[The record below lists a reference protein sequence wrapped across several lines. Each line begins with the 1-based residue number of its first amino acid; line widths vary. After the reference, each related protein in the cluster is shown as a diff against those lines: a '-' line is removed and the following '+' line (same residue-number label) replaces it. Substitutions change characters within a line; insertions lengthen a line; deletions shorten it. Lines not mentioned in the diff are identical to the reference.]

1 MNDQQPSALSI
12 TPPPR
17 PKGGG
22 AIQSI
27 GKGWGAVGPT
37 GAASFDIPLPLSP
50 GRGFVPSLSMG
61 YSSAAGNGS
70 CGMGW
75 GLTRLAVARRSNKGV
90 PAYEEDDEIVGPS
103 GDVWMPERDPATG
116 ALIQQSVDTYRGL
129 ALGQAYQV
137 CRHWPRVEGAFERIE
152 RWRVNASDPGFWL
165 VHGADGSL
173 HLYGKRT
180 DARIA
185 NPAAPEQVAEWLL
198 EESLNPIGEH
208 VLYEYLAEDN
218 RGLDTDDGRDHQAQR
233 YLHRVRYGN
242 LAADSQL
249 YLWDEAR
256 MPQRWH
262 FDLLFDYGERATE
275 QTSTPDYGA
284 THPWPVRPDP
294 CSRYEYGFEIRT
306 LRRCH
311 QVLMF
316 HDFSE
321 LGDAPLLVRRL
332 WLEYGSAPL
341 GYSLLTALVHQG
353 YTSRTIGPKSHPPV
367 EFSYGAFDPEQHRSA
382 RFEPMPGLNDG
393 QAYQLVDL
401 YGEGMPGV
409 LFQHD
414 QHWWYREPQRDTQAD
429 DPDAVSYAPWRP
441 LPTHPNADS
450 SAAARQFLSDLTGD
464 GRLDW
469 IVAQPG
475 VSGFFTLGSD
485 RRWSGFASFP
495 AFPQEFFH
503 PQGQMADLM
512 GDGLSDL
519 ALIGPRSVRLYANRR
534 EQGFAPASEVP
545 HDGAALPLLSD
556 SPAELVAFSDPLGS
570 GQQHLI
576 RIRHDRLTC
585 WPNLGRGNFGAALH
599 FADLPFS
606 YSEFDAANVR
616 LADLDGSGAADL
628 LYLTPDHLLV
638 FMNRG
643 GNGFAEPYRQPW
655 PEGLRY
661 DRFCQVS
668 VADLQGLGCSSLVI
682 TAPHM
687 QPRHWRLDFVHG
699 RKPYLLSGSNNNM
712 GAASSVEYRSSAQ
725 FWLDEKQELLAT
737 AVAPVCEV
745 PFPVHMVSRQQQ
757 HDEITDNRVIQT
769 FTYRQGYYDGYERE
783 FRGFGL
789 LLQTD
794 AECPGGSNSP
804 AYSAPALSK
813 SWFHTGRPPDHQPAG
828 FDTHDTAAI
837 PLGRDLLTRF
847 AGAGLPDAVITTPG
861 ERQAREMARAL
872 AGSLLRTEVFG
883 LDDDPRNAVPY
894 SVQQSRYGLREVR
907 PADDHQRYAVLLPQV
922 LESIS
927 YTYERI
933 ADDPLVRH
941 TVNLRSDAF
950 GQPEHSVDICY
961 PRRKHSID
969 NPPFDDE
976 YEQTW
981 WRDAFDD
988 AQHAWY
994 FSEALSQAIHLQAA
1008 QSWRL
1013 GLPFRQRGNAWIVPK
1028 AQWQP
1033 AQMNWEDLS
1042 AASGPLAASAPRELA
1057 AQSLQ
1062 RYQGCALGEANF
1074 EALTDYL
1081 EMAELDETAMQA
1093 YDRVMTRDE
1102 LREKLAEIGYTPM
1115 LAFFPED
1122 SSVELWS
1129 VNKGFTEY
1137 GPPEHFYRP
1146 HRVRETRSHGWTA
1159 VEYDPYGCF
1168 VSKVTAP
1175 DGCATRVSYDYR
1187 ALQPHTIVDPNQN
1200 SQQATYDAFGQV
1212 GYTSFF
1218 GTERGEAVG
1227 FAPLGQQLPRTD
1239 IEVAIRTPRTA
1250 LGDFATAYVYEYD
1263 LWMGSVPRAAS
1274 DPLWLAEQIA
1284 AGNLTTSGY
1293 LRASARAR
1301 LGERGELTGDFLPQA
1316 SAYRQPVRWLMLQ
1329 ADRYPGD
1336 PELQYRMSL
1345 AAYDGFGRTL
1355 QSKQRVEPGQ
1365 AYTVDSTGVVIWA
1378 QQHAPQRWRVS
1389 ERVEYNDKGLATRV
1403 YRPYFLNDYRY
1414 ANDKDL
1420 RKEAYHDQQYYDPLG
1435 RPTEIWTAA
1444 GWLRRVRYLTWYTIN
1459 EDENDTAEEVE
1470 NQRKLNRADPAG

>member
-1 MNDQQPSALSI
+1 MNDQASPSLSI
-12 TPPPR
+12 TPPTL

-50 GRGFVPSLSMG
+50 GRGFAPSLSMG

-90 PAYEEDDEIVGPS
+90 PAYDENDEMVGPS
-103 GDVWMPERDPATG
+103 GDVWMPERDLATG
-116 ALIQQSVDTYRGL
+116 ALRLQSVDTYRGL
-129 ALGQAYQV
+129 ALGQTYQV

-152 RWRVNASDPGFWL
+152 RWRVNETDPGFWL

-180 DARIA
+180 VARIA

-218 RGLDTDDGRDHQAQR
+218 RGLDADDRRDHQAQR

-256 MPQRWH
+256 LPERWH

-275 QTSTPDYGA
+275 QTSRPDYVA
-284 THPWPVRPDP
+284 TQPWPVRPDP

-332 WLEYGSAPL
+332 WLEYGTAPL
-341 GYSLLTALVHQG
+341 GYSLLTAFVHQG
-353 YTSRTIGPKSHPPV
+353 YTSRTAAAKSHPPL
-367 EFSYGAFDPEQHRSA
+367 EFSYDAFDLEQHRSA
-382 RFEPMPGLNDG
+382 RFDPMPGLNDG

-429 DPDAVSYAPWRP
+429 APDAVNYAPWQP

-475 VSGFFTLGSD
+475 VSGFFTLGGD

-534 EQGFAPASEVP
+534 EQGFAPASQVP
-545 HDGAALPLLSD
+545 HDGGALPLLSD

-599 FADLPFS
+599 FADLPFN

-628 LYLTPDHLLV
+628 LYLTPEHVLV

-643 GNGFAEPYRQPW
+643 GNGFAEPYQLPW
-655 PEGLRY
+655 PDGLKY

-687 QPRHWRLDFVHG
+687 QPRHWRLDFVRG

-725 FWLDEKQELLAT
+725 FWLDEKQELLA
-737 AVAPVCEV
+737 AGVAPVCEL
-745 PFPVHMVSRQQQ
+745 PFPVHMVSAQVQ
-757 HDEITDNRVIQT
+757 HDEITDNRLTQT
-769 FTYRQGYYDGYERE
+769 FAYRQGYYDGHERE

-794 AECPGGSNSP
+794 ADLPGTSTQP
-804 AYSAPALSK
+804 EYTAPVLSK
-813 SWFHTGRPPDHQPAG
+813 SWFHTGRPQDYRPTG
-828 FDTHDTAAI
+828 FDTHDGDAV
-837 PLGRDLLTRF
+837 PLGADLFTRY
-847 AGAGLPDAVITTPG
+847 AGDGLPDDVVASPTDA
-861 ERQAREMARAL
+861 QAREMARTL
-872 AGSLLRTEVFG
+872 AGSPLRTEVFG
-883 LDDDPRNAVPY
+883 LDGDPRNAVPY
-894 SVQQSRYGLREVR
+894 SVQQTRYGVREVR
-907 PADDHQRYAVLLPQV
+907 PADAHHRYAVLLPHT

-941 TVNLRSDAF
+941 SINLRSDSF
-950 GQPEHSVDICY
+950 GQSQHSVDICY
-961 PRRKHSID
+961 PRRKHSSD
-969 NPPFDDE
+969 APPFDDE

-994 FSEALSQAIHLQAA
+994 FSEALSEAIHLQAE

-1013 GLPFRQRGNAWIVPK
+1013 GLPYRQRGNAWIVPK
-1028 AQWQP
+1028 AQWRP
-1033 AQMNWEDLS
+1033 ADMNWERLS
-1042 AASGPLAASAPRELA
+1042 SDEGPLAAEVERTLGGLSV
-1057 AQSLQ
+1057 Q
-1062 RYQGCALGEANF
+1062 RYQGCADGEASF
-1074 EALTDYL
+1074 EALPDYS
-1081 EMAELDETAMQA
+1081 EMAELDETALQA

-1102 LREKLAEIGYTPM
+1102 LREKLLEIGYARMP
-1115 LAFFPED
+1115 AFFPHD
-1122 SSVELWS
+1122 SDMELWS
-1129 VNKGFTEY
+1129 VKKGFAVF
-1137 GPPEHFYRP
+1137 GSLAQFHRP
-1146 HRVRETRSHGWTA
+1146 LQLRETRSHGWTTL
-1159 VEYDPYGCF
+1159 EYDACHCF
-1168 VSKVTAP
+1168 VSTLTAP
-1175 DGCATRVSYDYR
+1175 DGCATRVTYDYR
-1187 ALQPHTIVDPNQN
+1187 ALQPHTIVDPNEN

-1212 GYTSFF
+1212 AYTSFF

-1227 FAPLGQQLPRTD
+1227 FAPLTAQTPGQNIEGAIGNPRAT
-1239 IEVAIRTPRTA
+1239 
-1250 LGDFATAYVYEYD
+1250 LGSFATVHIAEYN
-1263 LWMGSVPRAAS
+1263 LWMGEAPRAAA
-1274 DPLWLAEQIA
+1274 DPSWLAEQVKQ
-1284 AGNLTTSGY
+1284 GNLTADGF
-1293 LRASARAR
+1293 LRASARERLQAR
-1301 LGERGELTGDFLPQA
+1301 GALDADYTPQ
-1316 SAYRQPVRWLMLQ
+1316 SYFYRQPVRWLMLQ

-1345 AAYDGFGRTL
+1345 QCFDGFGRTL
-1355 QSKQRVEPGQ
+1355 QSKQRVEPGL
-1365 AYTVDSTGVVIWA
+1365 AYIVDMTGALVWA
-1378 QQHAPQRWRVS
+1378 ERHADPRWRVS
-1389 ERVEYNDKGLATRV
+1389 ERVEYNNKGLATRV
-1403 YRPYFLNDYRY
+1403 YRPYFLTDFRY

-1420 RKEAYHDQQYYDPLG
+1420 RKSAYHDQQYYDPLG
-1435 RPTEIWTAA
+1435 RPTETWTAA
-1444 GWLRRVRYLTWYTIN
+1444 GWLRRVRYLTWYTIS
-1459 EDENDTAEEVE
+1459 EDENDTAEEVQ
-1470 NQRKLNRADPAG
+1470 NRRKLTRADPAG